1 MFSLFGKCNVLNTIF
16 FPLGISVLTCKIE
29 ELGSELKEHYKIE
42 AFTPVLVPA
51 QVRIVPIVLP
61 N

>member
-1 MFSLFGKCNVLNTIF
+1 M
-16 FPLGISVLTCKIE
+16 TCKIE

-51 QVRIVPIVLP
+51 QVSVVLIVLP
-61 N
+61 NTVFSNLG

>member
-1 MFSLFGKCNVLNTIF
+1 MFSLFGKCNVLNTIC

-61 N
+61 D